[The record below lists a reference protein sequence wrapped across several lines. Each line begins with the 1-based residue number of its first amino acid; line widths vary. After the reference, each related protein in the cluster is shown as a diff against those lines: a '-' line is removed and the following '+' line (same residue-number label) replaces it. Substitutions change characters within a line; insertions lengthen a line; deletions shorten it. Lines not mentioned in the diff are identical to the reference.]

1 MARFT
6 ILAYRLVAGIL
17 NAPSTIANSVLWLFY
32 GPGKNDQPT
41 SDCIQAFK
49 ILYDVKPQ
57 FAFIN
62 QKEFF
67 VHKFTGLKDLS
78 YLDRDDVT
86 LYSVTEEE
94 FIFVRT
100 TPGINIFDMGEYPFV
115 YNIQHKSAEEM
126 LIATHE
132 AVYQYLKTK
141 PERDG
146 SNIAYLHNPGRC
158 GSTLVAN
165 MVSKTKQCEVQSE
178 PTPVLNLS
186 LIFNKKDQPVT
197 RESREYLDLIKATFL
212 LLCPDVNKK
221 YFIKPWGIETMSL
234 FPLLHQALPGI
245 KEMLMCR
252 DVRPTVLSFKKLIP
266 EQIYKSII
274 PMKMSIQ
281 PPNYRDLWEE
291 VKQGEGDPDE
301 AFCFFILSTYHA
313 YIKETRDR
321 DDIKSY
327 SYESLIEHKELF
339 TKSFLKEIGVEE
351 EYVQAAMSAL
361 EVDSQAKSSS
371 HNQKR
376 TAGVKASVSD
386 KTMEWAVKFAKEE
399 FGIELE
405 GEKGRVLN
413 MPHQWNK
420 M

>member
-1 MARFT
+1 M
-6 ILAYRLVAGIL
+6 
-17 NAPSTIANSVLWLFY
+17 
-32 GPGKNDQPT
+32 
-41 SDCIQAFK
+41 
-49 ILYDVKPQ
+49 
-57 FAFIN
+57 
-62 QKEFF
+62 
-67 VHKFTGLKDLS
+67 HKFIGLKDLS
-78 YLDRDDVT
+78 YLNRDDVS

-100 TPGINIFDMGEYPFV
+100 TPGINMFDTEEYPFV

-165 MVSKTKQCEVQSE
+165 MISKTKQCEVQSE

-197 RESREYLDLIKATFL
+197 RESREYLDLIRATFL

-274 PMKMSIQ
+274 PMKMSLQ
-281 PPNYRDLWEE
+281 PPNYRDLWEK
-291 VKQGEGDPDE
+291 VKRGEGDPDE

-313 YIKETRDR
+313 YMEEIRDR

-339 TKSFLKEIGVEE
+339 TKNFLKEIGVEE

-386 KTMEWAVKFAKEE
+386 ETMEWAVKVAKEE

-405 GEKGRVLN
+405 GEKGKVVN

-420 M
+420 V